1 MKKAS
6 NYAFLGRKC
15 RAEESEQVRSE
26 QMSMQN
32 YGGLIIPKSDQD
44 LNISVVTFDGMKNAE
59 QNLSGG
65 DPYECKKCK
74 AVLNK
79 FSKVLSAKE
88 YLEQ

>member
-6 NYAFLGRKC
+6 NYAFLSRK
-15 RAEESEQVRSE
+15 RKDEREEERNPSSQS
-26 QMSMQN
+26 QQQF
-32 YGGLIIPKSDQD
+32 GGLILPKTAQD
-44 LNISVVTFDGMKNAE
+44 LNVFVVTFDGMKAAE

-79 FSKVLSAKE
+79 YSKVLSAK
-88 YLEQ
+88 